1 MYKFYNANALG
12 KYEEDCTVR
21 SISCATNKS
30 WDQVY
35 DELSDIAQY
44 QGTMMDNRDFI
55 IDYLDSQYERI
66 DVGNETVGIISSEF
80 KNNIVLITM
89 PGHITCSKYG
99 VIYDTFDCRDRQ
111 AEYVWIIK

>member
-1 MYKFYNANALG
+1 MFKFYNANALG
-12 KYEEDCTVR
+12 KFEEDCTIR

-35 DELSDIAQY
+35 DELSDIAQIN
-44 QGTMMDNRDFI
+44 GTMMDDREFI
-55 IDYLDSQYERI
+55 INYLDSYYERLI
-66 DVGNETVGIISSEF
+66 VRNETVGDVSKDFE
-80 KNNIVLITM
+80 NNIVLITM

-99 VIYDTFDCRDRQ
+99 VIYDTFDCRERQ

>member
-12 KYEEDCTVR
+12 KFEEDCTIR

-44 QGTMMDNRDFI
+44 QGTMMDNREFI

-66 DVGNETVGIISSEF
+66 NVRNETVGKIAADF
-80 KNNIVLITM
+80 DDCIVLITM

>member
-44 QGTMMDNRDFI
+44 QGTMMDNREFI

-66 DVGNETVGIISSEF
+66 DVRNKTVGIISSEF
-80 KNNIVLITM
+80 NNNIVLITM

>member
-12 KYEEDCTVR
+12 KFEEDCTVR

-80 KNNIVLITM
+80 NNNIVLITM